1 MNYKDK
7 ASYGSSPPYKRRRG
21 SKKTDASQ
29 TLCVQP
35 DACLHRCIHLCTYV
49 QITSVYICV
58 YICVCRCTC
67 VYICVYICSQS
78 IHNVSQCP
86 AVCCRVLQCAAV
98 CPIHNARCI
107 QGGEDPCDAFCGRSF
122 FAKEPLI
129 IAFFCGKWPV
139 RSGILWVFTTL

>member
-1 MNYKDK
+1 MGLRHPTREGE
-7 ASYGSSPPYKRRRG
+7 ARKRLTHRRH
-21 SKKTDASQ
+21 
-29 TLCVQP
+29 CV
-35 DACLHRCIHLCTYV
+35 CNLMH
-49 QITSVYICV
+49 VYIGVYICAHTYKLHLYTFVFTCV

-86 AVCCRVLQCAAV
+86 AVCCSVLQCAAV

-129 IAFFCGKWPV
+129 IAFFCGK
-139 RSGILWVFTTL
+139 